1 MASSAVSGA
10 LRLEFRQTLALAVPV
25 VMGELGWMAMGVV
38 DTLMVGRVSA
48 EALGAT
54 SVGRIVFFTVIVFGM
69 GLLLGLDTLVSTAHG
84 AGRPEE
90 GRRYLTNGIYLSLL
104 LSLPMTA
111 TVWASASLMRYWGI
125 DPGVLAAAGPYL
137 KALAWATAP
146 LLLYTT
152 FRRYLQAIS
161 RPRPVMLALISANLV
176 NLAGNWILV
185 HGNLG
190 APALG
195 AEGAGWSTCIASTY
209 LALFLMGSTW
219 LLHREQNDDR
229 SSGLR
234 KLELKRLRQL
244 MALGLPAATQ
254 LVVEVSVFAAAT
266 ALAARLAPT
275 ALAAHQIALTAASV
289 TFMVP
294 LGLSSAA
301 AVRVGQARGRG
312 DLAGARRSGWVA
324 IALAAGFMLL
334 AGAVF
339 LVAPRFLVRM
349 FTTDL
354 EVIATGIVLL
364 RVAAFFQ
371 LFDGLQVTATGALRG
386 AGDTR
391 RPLLWNLIGHW
402 ALGLPVG
409 YYLCFVA
416 GYGAPGLWVGWLVG
430 LCVVGAVLLLEWRRR
445 ANALEVVSFPTT

>member
-1 MASSAVSGA
+1 MPLSEKPGV
-10 LRLEFRQTLALAVPV
+10 LRLEFRQTLALAIPV
-25 VMGELGWMAMGVV
+25 VLGELGWMSMGVV

-48 EALGAT
+48 EALGAI
-54 SVGRIVFFTVIVFGM
+54 SVGRVVFFTVIVFGM

-84 AGRPEE
+84 AGKPVEC
-90 GRRYLTNGIYLSLL
+90 RRYLANGIYLSLL
-104 LSLPMTA
+104 LSLPMSA
-111 TVWASASLMRYWGI
+111 TIWASAELMRYWGI
-125 DPGVLAAAGPYL
+125 DPAVLASAGPYL
-137 KALAWATAP
+137 KALSWGAAP

-152 FRRYLQAIS
+152 LRRYLQAVS
-161 RPRPVMLALISANLV
+161 RPRPVMIALISANLV

-185 HGNLG
+185 YGNLG

-209 LALFLMGSTW
+209 LALFLIGSTW
-219 LLHREQNDDR
+219 LLHRGQDAESR
-229 SSGLR
+229 AGTR
-234 KLELKRLRQL
+234 KLELDRLRRL
-244 MALGLPAATQ
+244 IALGLPAATQ
-254 LVVEVSVFAAAT
+254 LVVEVGVFAAAT
-266 ALAARLAPT
+266 ALAARLAPS

-294 LGLSSAA
+294 LGLSSAG

-312 DLAGARRSGWVA
+312 DLAGAKRAGWVA
-324 IALAAGFMLL
+324 IALAAGFMAM

-339 LVAPRFLVRM
+339 LGAPRFLVRL
-349 FTTDL
+349 FTADP
-354 EVIATGIVLL
+354 EVIATGILL
-364 RVAAFFQ
+364 LHVAAAFQ

-391 RPLLWNLIGHW
+391 RPLYWNLIGHW
-402 ALGLPVG
+402 VFGLPVG

-430 LCVVGAVLLLEWRRR
+430 LGLIGAVLLVEWWRR
-445 ANALEVVSFPTT
+445 ANALEAVSFPTT

>member
-1 MASSAVSGA
+1 MAPAPVPGV
-10 LRLEFRQTLALAVPV
+10 LRLEFRQTLALAIPV
-25 VMGELGWMAMGVV
+25 VMGELGWMSMGVV

-48 EALGAT
+48 EALGAI
-54 SVGRIVFFTVIVFGM
+54 SVGRVVFFTVIVFGM

-84 AGRPEE
+84 AGRPVEC
-90 GRRYLTNGIYLSLL
+90 RRYLTNGIYLSLL

-111 TVWASASLMRYWGI
+111 TIWASASLMGYWGI
-125 DPGVLAAAGPYL
+125 DPEVLALTGPYL
-137 KALAWATAP
+137 KALAWGTAP

-152 FRRYLQAIS
+152 FRRYMQAVS
-161 RPRPVMLALISANLV
+161 RPRPVMIALISANLV
-176 NLAGNWILV
+176 NLVGNWVLV

-209 LALFLMGSTW
+209 LALFLMASTW
-219 LLHREQNDDR
+219 LLHREQSGDR
-229 SSGLR
+229 PEGLR

-244 MALGLPAATQ
+244 ISLGLPAATQ
-254 LVVEVSVFAAAT
+254 LVVEVGVFAAAT

-294 LGLSSAA
+294 LGLSSAG

-312 DLAGARRSGWVA
+312 DLAGAKRSGWVA
-324 IALAAGFMLL
+324 IVLAAGFMLVAAL
-334 AGAVF
+334 VF
-339 LVAPRFLVRM
+339 LGAPRFLVRM
-349 FTTDL
+349 FTADI
-354 EVIATGIVLL
+354 EVIAIGIVLL
-364 RVAAFFQ
+364 RIAALFQ
-371 LFDGLQVTATGALRG
+371 LFDGLQVAATGALRG

-402 ALGLPVG
+402 ILGLPVG
-409 YYLCFVA
+409 YYLCFIA
-416 GYGAPGLWVGWLVG
+416 GYGAAGLWVGWLVG
-430 LCVVGAVLLLEWRRR
+430 LGVIGIVLLIEWWRR
-445 ANALEVVSFPTT
+445 ANNLEQVSFP